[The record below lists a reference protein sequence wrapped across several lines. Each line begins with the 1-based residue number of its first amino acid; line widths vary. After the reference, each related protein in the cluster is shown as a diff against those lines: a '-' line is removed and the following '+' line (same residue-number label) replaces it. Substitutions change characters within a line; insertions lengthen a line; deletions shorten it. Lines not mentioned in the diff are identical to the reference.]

1 VRAAAADDDGE
12 TARVP
17 AALDL
22 CPGTASGNDRAR
34 ILRMRPMSR
43 PMGSDSPIQEAMAM
57 SSVSGVA
64 TSLYPDRVML
74 ILRCFP
80 RVGLMVL
87 PFLP

>member
-1 VRAAAADDDGE
+1 VRAAEADDDGG

-22 CPGTASGNDRAR
+22 CPGTGSGNDRAR
-34 ILRMRPMSR
+34 ILRTRPMSR

-64 TSLYPDRVML
+64 TSLYPDRGML
-74 ILRCFP
+74 IPRCFP